1 MGIFDGIST
10 ADKIRLLSLEISN
23 SQIGLYSILIQIGID
38 PDEFDDAS
46 WDQPLNMET
55 PTGRV
60 RHYINLIESLKAKK
74 AELE

>member
-38 PDEFDDAS
+38 PEEFDDAS
-46 WDQPLNMET
+46 WDKPLNMET

-60 RHYINLIESLKAKK
+60 RHYIDLIESLKAKK

>member
-55 PTGRV
+55 PSGRV
-60 RHYINLIESLKAKK
+60 RHYIDLIESLRVKK